1 MSSQILNNPTS
12 KNITQNSIIININQ
26 KIGDL
31 SDISKD
37 IDQGIDQINTLFSDK
52 DKQIQSYQIE
62 SESQKNIIENMLLK
76 IDDLNKSQKKV
87 EEVEQEL
94 REYYAKDLK
103 TILSSL
109 ESQIKASSAES
120 LRLNEIYNR
129 NK

>member
-62 SESQKNIIENMLLK
+62 SESQKNIIENMQLK